1 MFFPL
6 NIELFVLSTTINEV
20 DNMIL
25 LSCYQAY
32 ISININKKSDV
43 LRCFT
48 NQIKYHKLAI
58 KININIYIENK
69 VLANYNSQCMK
80 FILY

>member
-1 MFFPL
+1 MYKNP
-6 NIELFVLSTTINEV
+6 
-20 DNMIL
+20 
-25 LSCYQAY
+25 
-32 ISININKKSDV
+32 DV

-58 KININIYIENK
+58 KIDINIYIENK
-69 VLANYNSQCMK
+69 VLANYKSQCMK